1 MFLMKKQTQ
10 PIDNSENQIQR
21 ALNNFLEKEFS
32 PLIHQ
37 NKMEGILK
45 VDCLQNKMKKKYL

>member
-1 MFLMKKQTQ
+1 MKKQTQ

-37 NKMEGILK
+37 NKMEGILI
-45 VDCLQNKMKKKYL
+45 VDCLQNKMKKKHL